1 MLLYLPLGI
10 GLVCVATVKIIKN
23 VKKSESL

>member
-1 MLLYLPLGI
+1 MLLYLPSGI
-10 GLVCVATVKIIKN
+10 GIICYATVKIVKN

>member
-1 MLLYLPLGI
+1 MLFYLPLGI
-10 GLVCVATVKIIKN
+10 WLVCFATVKIVKN